1 MNQDL
6 GKFPSEWQFKTVD
19 EIKSNCKHAIAMG
32 PFGSNIK
39 TESYVSSGV
48 PVIRGTN
55 LNYYK
60 YPDGMFVFVSEQK
73 ANELK
78 ASLCV
83 PDDLIFTHRGTLGQV
98 GLIPSNKYAKY
109 LVSQSGMKLSVN
121 KEIINPLFA
130 FYFFKSEL
138 GQNQL
143 LQYESQVGVPA
154 ISNPLTSLKKIIL
167 PIPPLAEQRAIAS
180 VLSNLDDKI
189 DLLQRQNAT
198 LEAMAETLFKQWFV
212 VEAKQEWKEKPL
224 SGVASFLNGLA
235 CQKHRPANFVERLPV
250 LKIRELS
257 NGISQDSEWASSTVP
272 KEYIVKFGDVIF
284 SWSGSLMV
292 KIWDGEDCVLN
303 QHLFKVTSPVYP
315 KWFYYFWCKEHL
327 QEFISISESKATTMG
342 HIKRGDL
349 DAAMVKV
356 PKRSEIESMSNI
368 ITPYLTK
375 LEENKA
381 QIRTLQKLR
390 DTLLPKL
397 MSGEVRVSLD

>member
-39 TESYVSSGV
+39 TENYVSSGV

-167 PIPPLAEQRAIAS
+167 PIPSLAEQRAIAT

-189 DLLQRQNAT
+189 DLLRRQNAT
-198 LEAMAETLFKQWFV
+198 LEAMAEALFKQWFV
-212 VEAKQEWKEKPL
+212 LDAKEEWEETTIEEAITFYDKRRIPL
-224 SGVASFLNGLA
+224 S
-235 CQKHRPANFVERLPV
+235 QIERDKRKSGILYPYYGAAQIMDYINEYIFDGDYLLIAEDGTV
-250 LKIRELS
+250 RTDEGYPIIQRTSGKFWVNNHTHIIQAKKPYTNDFIYIYLLKKNIDKIVT
-257 NGISQDSEWASSTVP
+257 GAVQPKISQGNLKKLDFYRYPSSLISQYTHRTKP
-272 KEYIVKFGDVIF
+272 FFERIR
-284 SWSGSLMV
+284 S
-292 KIWDGEDCVLN
+292 N
-303 QHLFKVTSPVYP
+303 QT
-315 KWFYYFWCKEHL
+315 
-327 QEFISISESKATTMG
+327 
-342 HIKRGDL
+342 
-349 DAAMVKV
+349 
-356 PKRSEIESMSNI
+356 
-368 ITPYLTK
+368 
-375 LEENKA
+375 
-381 QIRTLQKLR
+381 QIRTLEKLR